1 MKSLK
6 DSFFVFI
13 GSAFGLGLLPIAPG
27 SFGALLGVVMH
38 LGILYWFSDQLL
50 CQLFALSA
58 CLVGTALVHFL
69 LNSWAERYYN
79 DTDSGNFVLD
89 EIVGYLVVPI
99 ALIVPIVFMGD
110 LAMPG
115 WYTTAPWWYIPAAGF
130 LLFRIFDII
139 KLPGAR
145 YIDRNWHNAWGV
157 VLDDVVSALYAAVV
171 AWLLG
176 VYIWG

>member
-1 MKSLK
+1 MKSFK

-27 SFGALLGVVMH
+27 SFGALVGVVMH
-38 LGILYWFSDQLL
+38 LGILYWLPEQRL
-50 CQLFALSA
+50 CQLLALLA

-99 ALIVPIVFMGD
+99 VLIG
-110 LAMPG
+110 
-115 WYTTAPWWYIPAAGF
+115 YTKAPWWYIPAAGF

-139 KLPGAR
+139 KLPIAR

-157 VLDDVVSALYAAVV
+157 LLDDVVSALYAAGVV
-171 AWLLG
+171 WFLG
-176 VYIWG
+176 WFIWG

>member
-6 DSFFVFI
+6 DSFFVFV

-38 LGILYWFSDQLL
+38 LGILYCFPDSLL
-50 CQLFALSA
+50 CQFFGLAA

-99 ALIVPIVFMGD
+99 ALIG
-110 LAMPG
+110 
-115 WYTTAPWWYIPAAGF
+115 YTKAPWWYIPVAGF

-139 KLPGAR
+139 KLPVAR

-157 VLDDVVSALYAAVV
+157 VLDDVVSALYAAAVV
-171 AWLLG
+171 WLLG
-176 VYIWG
+176 IYIWG

>member
-1 MKSLK
+1 MRNMKSFK
-6 DSFFVFI
+6 DRLFVFI
-13 GSAFGLGLLPIAPG
+13 GSACGLGLLPIAPG

-38 LGILYWFSDQLL
+38 LGILSCFPSSQL
-50 CQLFALSA
+50 CQFFALSA
-58 CLVGTALVHFL
+58 CLVGTALAHFL

-99 ALIVPIVFMGD
+99 ALIG
-110 LAMPG
+110 
-115 WYTTAPWWYIPAAGF
+115 YTKAPWWYIPLAGF

-139 KLPGAR
+139 KLPVAR

-157 VLDDVVSALYAAVV
+157 VLDDVVSALYAAGVV
-171 AWLLG
+171 WLLG
-176 VYIWG
+176 MYFWG